1 MKDTHKPATST
12 TAKDKGPAGFTD
24 EERAAMREHAQELKT
39 AARRGPRAARAGGAS
54 DVLVKIAQMP
64 APDRA
69 LGAALGEVRQ
79 VDLSAGTIRYRERGC
94 GQPIVFLHGIVANGA
109 IWRRVSPRL
118 VHGYRC
124 IVPDWPLGSHE
135 LGLHEGIDLSLP
147 GIADLVGEFCA
158 ALELEDVTLVANDT
172 GGAVAQWVAIRHSQ
186 RIGRLVLTPCDAF
199 ENFLPPVL
207 RHLQLFGR
215 RPAGLWLVGQTL
227 RFRVIQRLPIAFG
240 RLTVRPIDRWV
251 MDSYTRPLRTNSAVR
266 RDFAALVRAIS
277 SRYTMEAAQRLPTFN
292 KPALVVWSLDDRLF
306 PLAHGHRLAKLL
318 PQGRLDVIDDAGAFI
333 PEDQPERLAA
343 LIGGFISE
351 TVAKPGPPNEVTAS
365 GMGRQ

>member
-1 MKDTHKPATST
+1 MSAST
-12 TAKDKGPAGFTD
+12 
-24 EERAAMREHAQELKT
+24 
-39 AARRGPRAARAGGAS
+39 
-54 DVLVKIAQMP
+54 
-64 APDRA
+64 
-69 LGAALGEVRQ
+69 ALGEVRQ
-79 VDLSAGTIRYRERGC
+79 VDLPGGTIRYRERGR
-94 GQPIVFLHGIVANGA
+94 GRPVVFLHGIVANGDL
-109 IWRRVSPRL
+109 WRRVSPRL
-118 VHGYRC
+118 AGAYRC

-135 LGLHEGIDLSLP
+135 LGLHGGVDLSLP
-147 GIADLVGEFCA
+147 GIADLVGEFFA

-186 RIGRLVLTPCDAF
+186 RVGRLVLTPCDAF
-199 ENFLPPVL
+199 GNFLPAVL

-215 RPAGLWLVGQTL
+215 RPAGLWLVGQAL

-240 RLTVRPIDRWV
+240 RLTVRRIDRWV

-277 SRYTMEAAQRLPTFN
+277 SRYTMEAAQRLPAFT

-318 PQGRLDVIDDAGAFI
+318 PQGRLEVIDDAGAFI

-343 LIGGFISE
+343 LIDGFISE
-351 TVAKPGPPNEVTAS
+351 TIAKPEPPNGVTVS
-365 GMGRQ
+365 GKGRR

>member
-1 MKDTHKPATST
+1 MS
-12 TAKDKGPAGFTD
+12 GC
-24 EERAAMREHAQELKT
+24 
-39 AARRGPRAARAGGAS
+39 
-54 DVLVKIAQMP
+54 
-64 APDRA
+64 
-69 LGAALGEVRQ
+69 AALGEVRQ
-79 VDLSAGTIRYRERGC
+79 VDLPGGTVRYRERGR
-94 GQPIVFLHGIVANGA
+94 GQPVVFLHGIVANGD

-118 VHGYRC
+118 VHAYRC
-124 IVPDWPLGSHE
+124 IVPDWPLDSHE
-135 LGLHEGIDLSLP
+135 LGLHQGVDLSLP
-147 GIADLVGEFCA
+147 GIADLVREFLA

-186 RIGRLVLTPCDAF
+186 QVGRLVLTPCDAF

-207 RHLQLFGR
+207 RHLQLVGR
-215 RPAGLWLVGQTL
+215 RPAGLWLVGQAL

-266 RDFAALVRAIS
+266 RDFAVLVRAIS

-292 KPALVVWSLDDRLF
+292 QPALVVWSLDDRVF

-318 PQGRLDVIDDAGAFI
+318 PQGRLEVIDDADAFI

-343 LIGGFISE
+343 LIDGFISE
-351 TVAKPGPPNEVTAS
+351 TVAKPEPPNGVMAS
-365 GMGRQ
+365 GMGRR